1 MMLLQRCDDYTDIL
15 SVPAGPTWSLQSPKS
30 DQRTHNPSHQP
41 TQPACSTS
49 KYKDTK
55 CKITKIEGDKSL
67 DQRMETFHIQ
77 FTIYCSQCLGFPSSN
92 LKRRYNVR
100 PQSIYISVLAL
111 SLVSEIFSNTDL
123 ASSDLW
129 RPTFIKILL
138 LKCRS
143 FHDSDLPHVRQSTFV
158 SFELWKRSA

>member
-1 MMLLQRCDDYTDIL
+1 MITPT
-15 SVPAGPTWSLQSPKS
+15 SWVPAGPTWSLQSPKS
-30 DQRTHNPSHQP
+30 DQGTHNSSHQP
-41 TQPACSTS
+41 THPACSTS

-55 CKITKIEGDKSL
+55 CKITKIERDKSS

-77 FTIYCSQCLGFPSSN
+77 FTIYCSRSLGYSLLQFI
-92 LKRRYNVR
+92 KKV
-100 PQSIYISVLAL
+100 QSEDAIHISAVAVP
-111 SLVSEIFSNTDL
+111 LVSEEMLFSNTDL
-123 ASSDLW
+123 VSSDLW

>member
-1 MMLLQRCDDYTDIL
+1 MITPT
-15 SVPAGPTWSLQSPKS
+15 SWVPAGPTWSLQSPKS
-30 DQRTHNPSHQP
+30 DQRTHNSSHQP
-41 TQPACSTS
+41 THPACSTS

-55 CKITKIEGDKSL
+55 CKIRKTKRDKSF
-67 DQRMETFHIQ
+67 DQRIETFHIQ
-77 FTIYCSQCLGFPSSN
+77 FTIYCSQSSRFPF
-92 LKRRYNVR
+92 LQFKKKV
-100 PQSIYISVLAL
+100 QSETAIHISAKAVP
-111 SLVSEIFSNTDL
+111 LVSEEISFSNTDL